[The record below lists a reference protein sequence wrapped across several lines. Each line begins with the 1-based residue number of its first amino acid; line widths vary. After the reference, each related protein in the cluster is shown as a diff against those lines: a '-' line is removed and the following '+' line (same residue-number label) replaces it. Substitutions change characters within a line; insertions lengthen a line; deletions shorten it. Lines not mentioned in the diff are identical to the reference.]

1 MKGEFR
7 KGDVIVR
14 IGGQTAYVV
23 EDAHTDRYSIMFL
36 IGGNVSHLVL
46 YKTFIDRN
54 FVKVDKCNPNKH
66 SEVVD
71 KIKDIWYNV
80 SEGETRNGGQ
90 L

>member
-23 EDAHTDRYSIMFL
+23 EDAHSDRYSLMFL

-46 YKTFIDRN
+46 YKIFIDRH
-54 FVKVDKCNPNKH
+54 FVKVDKCNSNNF
-66 SEVVD
+66 SEVID
-71 KIKDIWYNV
+71 KVKEVWYNLGK
-80 SEGETRNGGQ
+80 GET
-90 L
+90 

>member
-7 KGDVIVR
+7 KGDVIVH
-14 IGGQTAYVV
+14 IGGQIAYVV

-46 YKTFIDRN
+46 YKTFIDSN
-54 FVKVDKCNPNKH
+54 FVKVDSCNPEHH

-71 KIKDIWYNV
+71 KINGIWYNLR
-80 SEGETRNGGQ
+80 EGETR
-90 L
+90 